1 MRYIAAFDGASIDVT
16 TANAGV
22 MKNLLAESTTMGTKT
37 IFNIEQ
43 EKALISYILQ
53 ASDINYG
60 IGLME
65 LRKLAY
71 EFARKVG
78 ASYPDPLNDN
88 QQASKD
94 WQLAFMKRQKNLS
107 LRTPE
112 QVSQSR
118 AKRFNKENVDAFFAN
133 LSSVLGKT
141 PFEPHRIWNMD
152 ETGCPTVE
160 TRPVKTIA
168 RKGQKQVGSSTSA
181 EKGTN
186 VSLALAVS
194 ASGQS
199 IPPFFLFPRV
209 KMKEIFMTHASHGAV
224 GVANGYG
231 YMNSDV
237 FPQFM
242 RHFIKHTVANADSPT
257 MLLLDNH
264 GSHLSIEAIDLAL
277 HHGITLLSFPPKCT
291 HKMQPLDVA
300 SNIGV
305 TFDLHHVP
313 ILVDQCLDVM
323 LTPKTIKSDF
333 RTTGIYPFNP
343 QIFTEVDFV
352 ASELSGENLFGDEE
366 KDADNQR
373 RVSTSEA
380 STSAPASTSGAASS
394 SLSLVSAP
402 QLRDA
407 LKSVGP
413 LKLGTPAPKSKRG
426 RKTMESTVLTSPEV
440 VADLRDKAEKKRQK
454 LTKAADEPAAKKQK
468 GLGKSKTPWKRSPSP
483 TETDI
488 EEDFDFCTICKKKMP
503 KHENRQNTAHL

>member
-1 MRYIAAFDGASIDVT
+1 
-16 TANAGV
+16 
-22 MKNLLAESTTMGTKT
+22 
-37 IFNIEQ
+37 
-43 EKALISYILQ
+43 
-53 ASDINYG
+53 
-60 IGLME
+60 
-65 LRKLAY
+65 
-71 EFARKVG
+71 
-78 ASYPDPLNDN
+78 
-88 QQASKD
+88 
-94 WQLAFMKRQKNLS
+94 
-107 LRTPE
+107 
-112 QVSQSR
+112 
-118 AKRFNKENVDAFFAN
+118 
-133 LSSVLGKT
+133 
-141 PFEPHRIWNMD
+141 MD
-152 ETGCPTVE
+152 ETGCPTVP

-209 KMKEIFMTHASHGAV
+209 NIKEIFMTHASHGAV
-224 GVANGYG
+224 GVANGSG

-242 RHFIKHTVANADSPT
+242 RHFIKHTGANADSST

-277 HHGITLLSFPPKCT
+277 DHGITLLSFPPKCT

-300 SNIGV
+300 VFAPFKGMKTLKHDAWKKSNIGV

-313 ILVDQCLDVM
+313 LLVDQCLDVM
-323 LTPKTIKSDF
+323 LTPQTIKSGF
-333 RTTGIYPFNP
+333 RPTGIYPFNP

-352 ASELSGENLFGDEE
+352 ASELSAENLFGDEE

-373 RVSTSEA
+373 RVLASGDAIVTAANEEVSTSEA
-380 STSAPASTSGAASS
+380 STSAPASTNGAASS

-413 LKLGTPAPKSKRG
+413 LKLGTPAPKSKPG
-426 RKTMESTVLTSPEV
+426 RKTMESTILTSPE
-440 VADLRDKAEKKRQK
+440 
-454 LTKAADEPAAKKQK
+454 AADEPAAKKQK
-468 GLGKSKTPWKRSPSP
+468 GRGKSKTPRKRSPSP

-488 EEDFDFCTICKKKMP
+488 EEDFDLCTICEKKMP
-503 KHENRQNTAHL
+503 KHENRQNTAHCIVCDRGVHLKCAGPNPNTYICIHCESE

>member
-1 MRYIAAFDGASIDVT
+1 
-16 TANAGV
+16 
-22 MKNLLAESTTMGTKT
+22 
-37 IFNIEQ
+37 
-43 EKALISYILQ
+43 
-53 ASDINYG
+53 
-60 IGLME
+60 
-65 LRKLAY
+65 
-71 EFARKVG
+71 
-78 ASYPDPLNDN
+78 
-88 QQASKD
+88 
-94 WQLAFMKRQKNLS
+94 
-107 LRTPE
+107 
-112 QVSQSR
+112 
-118 AKRFNKENVDAFFAN
+118 
-133 LSSVLGKT
+133 
-141 PFEPHRIWNMD
+141 MD
-152 ETGCPTVE
+152 ETGCPTVP

-209 KMKEIFMTHASHGAV
+209 NMKEIFMTHASHGAV
-224 GVANGYG
+224 GVANGSG
-231 YMNSDV
+231 YMNPDV

-242 RHFIKHTVANADSPT
+242 RPFIKHTGANADSPT

-277 HHGITLLSFPPKCT
+277 DHGITLLSFPPKCT

-300 SNIGV
+300 VFAPFKGMMTVKHDAWKKSNIGV
-305 TFDLHHVP
+305 TFDMHHVP
-313 ILVDQCLDVM
+313 LLVDQCLDVM
-323 LTPKTIKSDF
+323 LTPKTIKSGF

-373 RVSTSEA
+373 RVLASGDAIVTAANEEVSTSEA

-413 LKLGTPAPKSKRG
+413 LK
-426 RKTMESTVLTSPEV
+426 
-440 VADLRDKAEKKRQK
+440 
-454 LTKAADEPAAKKQK
+454 
-468 GLGKSKTPWKRSPSP
+468 W
-483 TETDI
+483 
-488 EEDFDFCTICKKKMP
+488 
-503 KHENRQNTAHL
+503 AHLRRNQNVAARQWSQRF

>member
-1 MRYIAAFDGASIDVT
+1 
-16 TANAGV
+16 
-22 MKNLLAESTTMGTKT
+22 
-37 IFNIEQ
+37 
-43 EKALISYILQ
+43 
-53 ASDINYG
+53 
-60 IGLME
+60 
-65 LRKLAY
+65 
-71 EFARKVG
+71 
-78 ASYPDPLNDN
+78 
-88 QQASKD
+88 
-94 WQLAFMKRQKNLS
+94 
-107 LRTPE
+107 
-112 QVSQSR
+112 
-118 AKRFNKENVDAFFAN
+118 
-133 LSSVLGKT
+133 
-141 PFEPHRIWNMD
+141 MD
-152 ETGCPTVE
+152 ETGCPTVP
-160 TRPVKTIA
+160 TKPVKTIA
-168 RKGQKQVGSSTSA
+168 GKEQKQVGSSTSA

-209 KMKEIFMTHASHGAV
+209 NMKEIFMTHASHGAV
-224 GVANGYG
+224 GVANGSG

-242 RHFIKHTVANADSPT
+242 RHFIKHTGANADSPT

-277 HHGITLLSFPPKCT
+277 DHSITLLSFPPKCT

-300 SNIGV
+300 VFAPFKGMMTVKHDAWKKSNIGV

-313 ILVDQCLDVM
+313 LLVDQCLDVM
-323 LTPKTIKSDF
+323 LTPKTIKSGF

-373 RVSTSEA
+373 RVLASGDAIVTAANEEVSTSEA

-426 RKTMESTVLTSPEV
+426 RKTMESTILTSPEV

-468 GLGKSKTPWKRSPSP
+468 GRGKSKTPRKRSPSP

-503 KHENRQNTAHL
+503 KHENRQNTAHCIVCDRGVHLKCAGPNPNTYTCIHCESE